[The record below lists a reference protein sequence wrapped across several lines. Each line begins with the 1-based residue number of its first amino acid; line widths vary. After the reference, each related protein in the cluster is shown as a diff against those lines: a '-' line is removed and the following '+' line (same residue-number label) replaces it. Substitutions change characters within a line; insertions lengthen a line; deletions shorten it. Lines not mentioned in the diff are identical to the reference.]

1 MGISAEQWGRQA
13 WHFLH
18 TICFNY
24 ADNPTETDKKDYSDF
39 IDAFQRVLPCPYCAE
54 HFKELLIKLP
64 IKLDNKTQL
73 FNWSVDIHNE
83 VNKSNGKAILSYE
96 QGLAELFNNFKT
108 KEQLQEDMRIKSIE
122 AHLILNKI
130 KKLKR

>member
-1 MGISAEQWGRQA
+1 MGISAEQWGKQA

-18 TICFNY
+18 TICYNY
-24 ADNPTETDKKDYSDF
+24 PEKPTETDKKNYADY

-54 HFKELLIKLP
+54 HFKQNLAIIPPKF
-64 IKLDNKTQL
+64 DNQTDL

-83 VNKSNGKAILSYE
+83 VNKSNGKPVLSYE
-96 QGLAELFNNFKT
+96 EALTELFNNFKT
-108 KEQLQEDMRIKSIE
+108 KEQINEDMRIKSIE
-122 AHLILNKI
+122 AHLILTKI

>member
-1 MGISAEQWGRQA
+1 MGISAEQWGKEA

-18 TICFNY
+18 TICYNY
-24 ADNPTETDKKDYSDF
+24 PDNPTETDKKDYTDF

-54 HFKELLIKLP
+54 HFKELLISMP
-64 IKLDNKTQL
+64 PKLDNQTEL

-83 VNKSNGKAILSYE
+83 VNKSNGKSVLNYE
-96 QGLAELFNNFKT
+96 EGLTELFNNFKT
-108 KEQLQEDMRIKSIE
+108 KEHIDEDVRIKSIE
-122 AHLILNKI
+122 ANLILTKI